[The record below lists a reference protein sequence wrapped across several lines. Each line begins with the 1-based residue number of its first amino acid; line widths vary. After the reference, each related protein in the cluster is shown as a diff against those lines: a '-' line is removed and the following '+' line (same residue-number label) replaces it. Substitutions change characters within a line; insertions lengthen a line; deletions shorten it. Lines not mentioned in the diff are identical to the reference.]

1 MMYGGVNRPDDKKKC
16 FLYGQVK
23 FFGRITFLFKEVRIC
38 YLFGQNRIYLEGF
51 VQTNLTGFFVWTQ
64 ILFYSD
70 VLHICSEKLSI
81 CSNAV
86 TFIKRNKDFFSGE
99 ISFLF

>member
-16 FLYGQVK
+16 FLYGRVR

-51 VQTNLTGFFVWTQ
+51 VQTNLTGLFFFGHKYLFIQMYYIFVQKNYRSVQTQ
-64 ILFYSD
+64 
-70 VLHICSEKLSI
+70 
-81 CSNAV
+81 
-86 TFIKRNKDFFSGE
+86 
-99 ISFLF
+99 